1 MNLNLI
7 SKIYIYVHLSQ
18 NQKLYR
24 TVIPWESI
32 SEKNQIETC
41 LHSTIYRYCI
51 LKKGNFFSSL
61 IRNIACSLI
70 WNKKIKQLFFVIEL
84 SSDTGGWVIELWTFI
99 KHVIYWFRPQSHRH
113 IPEMIKNR
121 HSFVSRNIISGNA
134 ITPQNRMKLQ
144 IS

>member
-24 TVIPWESI
+24 TVISWESI

-99 KHVIYWFRPQSHRH
+99 KHVIYWFRPHSHKRPIHTLLYRH
-113 IPEMIKNR
+113 DEIEWKI
-121 HSFVSRNIISGNA
+121 VSVYAINA
-134 ITPQNRMKLQ
+134 
-144 IS
+144 